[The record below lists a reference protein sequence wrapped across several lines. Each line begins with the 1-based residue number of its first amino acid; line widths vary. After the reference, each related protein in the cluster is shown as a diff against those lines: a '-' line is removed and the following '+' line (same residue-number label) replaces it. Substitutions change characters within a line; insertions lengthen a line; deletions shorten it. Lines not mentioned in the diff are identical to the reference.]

1 MANTLQTNIRNT
13 HTKDFTNFSFFMGGL
28 NVKNKALANYSPL
41 KTGYARLFITK
52 VPKFMELQFPELTK
66 NFRHML
72 EYCFTAVD
80 GIQNLTMEFEPVTGG
95 YVGQGFDVATVSK
108 DETNEITVRLY
119 EFNGSPVREYLD
131 LWITGMAD
139 RNTGLCHYH
148 GALDDATANGG
159 KGIEFNQANHTMEAI
174 YVNTDATGRAV
185 GIEYACM
192 IANMMPKQ
200 SRRDQFNFE
209 AGQHQVVQMDVT
221 FTAVKYESI
230 QINAIAAKLLE
241 KYAILRNYL
250 NFDSDYRL
258 TGSGEGVTPAPNNGI
273 QVSNPNITDWTNPPV
288 HSADG
293 SAR

>member
-1 MANTLQTNIRNT
+1 MSLTLQSNIRNT
-13 HTKDFTNFSFFMGGL
+13 RNKDYTQFSFFVGGL

-52 VPKFMELQFPELTK
+52 VPKFMELMYGDLTK

-72 EYCFTAVD
+72 EYCFVGVD
-80 GIQNLTMEFEPVTGG
+80 GIQNLTMDFEQVTGG
-95 YVGQGFDVATVSK
+95 YVGQGFDVATTSK
-108 DETNEITVRLY
+108 DDTNEITVKLY

-131 LWITGMAD
+131 LWITGIAD
-139 RNTGLCHYH
+139 RNTGLAHYH
-148 GALDDATANGG
+148 GAFDKYADL
-159 KGIEFNQANHTMEAI
+159 EYNQANHTMEAI
-174 YVNTDATGRAV
+174 YVNTDATGRA
-185 GIEYACM
+185 GSIEYACM
-192 IANMMPKQ
+192 ITNMMPKD
-200 SRRDQFNFE
+200 SKRDHFNFE
-209 AGQHQVVQMDVT
+209 SGQHQIVQMDVT

-258 TGSGEGVTPAPNNGI
+258 TGSGSGIQAAANNGI
-273 QVSNPNITDWTNPPV
+273 QLSQPNITDWTNPPV

-293 SAR
+293 K